1 MSERQSCVP
10 KEGTSQVGMATHAG
24 EASVQGAAQGG
35 QVGRA
40 QIRQFARFD
49 IAPHLFDGIQFRSI
63 ARQTLDV
70 QPLTLATQVRPH
82 HAAPMRAQSIPDQD
96 DAVAPEVSSQM
107 AQKFDEG
114 PRRVGT
120 GARLE
125 IEAGP
130 AAIPAE
136 RQRSRHREPLPGS
149 AGVGQ
154 DGRLAA
160 RCPRATDDGLLRDA
174 AFVFED
180 EPGALASGVFFTA
193 GHRAAIQCRMARSS
207 RSRAWRAGRCNDQCS
222 PRRMYQTC
230 PA

>member
-1 MSERQSCVP
+1 MSERQSGVP
-10 KEGTSQVGMATHAG
+10 KERTSQVGVATHAG
-24 EASVQGAAQGG
+24 EASVQGAAQRG

-40 QIRQFARFD
+40 QIRQFARLD
-49 IAPHLFDGIQFRSI
+49 IAPHLFDGIQFGGI
-63 ARQTLDV
+63 AREALDV
-70 QPLTLATQVRPH
+70 QPATLVRQVRLH
-82 HAAPMRAQSIPDQD
+82 RAAPMRAQPIPDQD
-96 DAVAPEVSSQM
+96 DAAAPEVSSQM
-107 AQKFDEG
+107 AQESDQG
-114 PRRVGT
+114 PRRISA

-136 RQRSRHREPLPGS
+136 RERARHREPLPGP

-154 DGRLAA
+154 DRRLAA
-160 RCPRATDDGLLRDA
+160 WGPRATDDRLLRDA

-193 GHRAAIQCRMARSS
+193 GHRSVIHCWMARSS